1 MLINIMLRFRMPKN
15 VMNVLDL
22 SERDGER
29 ERERE
34 IDRVEKRRM
43 KRQIFAK

>member
-1 MLINIMLRFRMPKN
+1 MLINIMLGFRIPKN

-29 ERERE
+29 ES
-34 IDRVEKRRM
+34 EK
-43 KRQIFAK
+43 KKNKTTNIC